1 MNSQKYKIQALIAEI
16 DEVLSKPAP
25 RLPWTGSLDTVHQ
38 RQLLERVRA
47 YLVSSDSKLTAPKA
61 PARPNVRPQP
71 VPVPKVPL
79 PAPGPSAAEQIML
92 AVTGEISHLRSSLT
106 GPLQED
112 IEALRQEQQALIQEI
127 KQLEAKRQQ
136 QQSLAQQQAN
146 QQQIIAE
153 FLQVLTGRLEETL
166 TSDFSQ
172 ILSSLENQLLQS
184 ISAPYSLGSAP
195 DEQSAIDV
203 TLNRQTS
210 EENPLLTP
218 AQRLEQM
225 QLFQS
230 HADSLLMSLDS
241 RMAIVFEA
249 LQANLQSYQASLRQE
264 LENMYGL
271 SQQSEAMFAALV
283 NHLAAQLGREASS
296 YVQQPIDLANNLET
310 VTPTAADQSPV
321 APAPSNTAIEH
332 SAAETLT
339 EDSVQEIRT
348 GEFGEQDRF
357 PYAGTEIS
365 PQFRQLR
372 RDRDRIQAPGLLP
385 ESEDNLFGSTPE
397 ISRNAARFTGGESEN
412 RLTETEE
419 EIEDLYAS
427 LFAGEA
433 VPEVE
438 LEIESFPVG
447 NNVIETKSEGVEYQE
462 ATDQETAESLKM
474 TEDLFINLL
483 DEGESLEETLVDE
496 GSDFVRGNSVES
508 LTLDSADLFE
518 PQVATLPQVS
528 EAPPSTA
535 EVQLE
540 GDDRENLETAQNL
553 SEQFSATE
561 TQSAASPLRTPV
573 EISPNQPSA
582 TPAVPS
588 AGDVQTGEFDS
599 SSQRLDDGYIQASPD
614 EDLLPVEALEDDLD
628 RALNLDNNTLEL
640 LEADLYN
647 LEGLENTSFG
657 RSNFSVANSLDLS
670 ASSPEGIP
678 NNPFAEAAEEEL
690 GTLEDLFSD
699 VLELSS
705 EDEPFVLENEL
716 EDDLFA
722 EEDDSNLTLDEIL
735 ASLTET
741 DRPSTDSPP
750 PETAE
755 TNELRS
761 SPPESQKKNLISTE
775 SKAAVV
781 EGKTDFSELAGTQQQ
796 DSAGHSAAGAIAPSP
811 ERRNSSWYL
820 GIDFGSSGLSA
831 ALVDRTS
838 GQLHPIY
845 WEASQAEASPADA
858 SFRIPSAA
866 VLAET
871 APGSPGSEV
880 TVKSVGFRPQALAA
894 GEFLLENFKWP
905 LKVGI
910 PYQREAAGMYEPLL
924 QWSPLQA
931 FSIALPL
938 QAVRA
943 LLATLNPRTQ
953 GQKFA
958 ESEEILDSAM
968 PRANFAGLPVSN
980 LICRASGLTPETLDA
995 ALLDLQGVILGTP
1008 AGWSDVYM
1016 FNLRE
1021 AVLGASLVASGS
1033 QIFVVEDAIATLLA
1047 AVTPVKN
1054 GMEAESSAV
1063 DSAKGTEEAAPLTV
1077 NASSFSGGTLILNA
1091 GAATVELA
1099 LVELPSNLQDLTRA
1113 DFTCQSFGFAGDAF
1127 DQDIICQLLAKNE
1140 TWGMSID
1147 LPRPGHP
1154 DLPNRYQ
1161 LQQQL
1166 QGSVFGL
1173 QLLEAAR
1180 QIKVILQH
1188 QKSFSLD
1195 IGQQH
1200 WDVKR
1205 KDLESLVLV
1214 PFVQQLNR
1222 ELNAL
1227 LSRAGMSPAGI
1238 NQAICAGGMGA
1249 WPAIARWLRQKLP
1262 NAIVVQDQELQG
1274 DRDIFEIHNSAL
1286 NSVSQSTNFSQKFG
1300 RVACGL
1306 ASLAL
1311 YPHILD
1317 LSQQQYSDFF
1327 LLWELMQVLG
1337 EETLSFQEILQL
1349 LERQGVNTRTCEPRV
1364 LRILEGNLPAGLVP
1378 ADEDFMLLVE
1388 ESRQNPD
1395 WEEILAEPLFF
1406 EDVSR
1411 GYRLNLEHASVVRE
1425 YLGKLASSSQQKL
1438 LEPLTLAWDVRTDI
1452 YR

>member
-38 RQLLERVRA
+38 RQLLERIRA

-61 PARPNVRPQP
+61 PARPNVRPEP

-153 FLQVLTGRLEETL
+153 FLQVLTARLEETL

-184 ISAPYSLGSAP
+184 SAAPYSLGSAP
-195 DEQSAIDV
+195 DEQSAVDV
-203 TLNRQTS
+203 TLNRPTS
-210 EENPLLTP
+210 EEHPLLTP

-241 RMAIVFEA
+241 RMGTVFEA
-249 LQANLQSYQASLRQE
+249 LLANLQSYQASLRQE

-271 SQQSEAMFAALV
+271 SQQSEAIFAALV
-283 NHLAAQLGREASS
+283 NHLTSQLGREASS

-310 VTPTAADQSPV
+310 VTPTPADRSPV
-321 APAPSNTAIEH
+321 APALSNTSIEH

-339 EDSVQEIRT
+339 GDSVQEIRT
-348 GEFGEQDRF
+348 GEFGEEDRF

-365 PQFRQLR
+365 PQFKQLR
-372 RDRDRIQAPGLLP
+372 LDRDRIQAPILLP
-385 ESEDNLFGSTPE
+385 ELEDNLFGSAPEKSRTATPLPGDE
-397 ISRNAARFTGGESEN
+397 AEN
-412 RLTETEE
+412 RLTETGED
-419 EIEDLYAS
+419 IEDLYAS

-438 LEIESFPVG
+438 LQVETFPVE
-447 NNVIETKSEGVEYQE
+447 NSVIETKSEGVEGDR
-462 ATDQETAESLKM
+462 AAADKETAESLKM
-474 TEDLFINLL
+474 TEDLFVNLL
-483 DEGESLEETLVDE
+483 DEGESLEEILVDE
-496 GSDFVRGNSVES
+496 DSEFVRGNFVES
-508 LTLDSADLFE
+508 LTLESAGLFE
-518 PQVATLPQVS
+518 PQVATVAEVS
-528 EAPPSTA
+528 EAPASTA
-535 EVQLE
+535 EVQLDT
-540 GDDRENLETAQNL
+540 DDRENLETAQNRG
-553 SEQFSATE
+553 EQLGATVP
-561 TQSAASPLRTPV
+561 QSAALPLRTPA
-573 EISPNQPSA
+573 EINPNLPSA
-582 TPAVPS
+582 KSHVPS
-588 AGDVQTGEFDS
+588 AGDVKTGELDS
-599 SSQRLDDGYIQASPD
+599 SSQRLDDVYIQASPD
-614 EDLLPVEALEDDLD
+614 EDLLPVEALEDDID

-657 RSNFSVANSLDLS
+657 RSNFSAANSLDLS
-670 ASSPEGIP
+670 GSSPEGIA

-705 EDEPFVLENEL
+705 DNEPFVLEDEI

-735 ASLTET
+735 ASLTQT
-741 DRPSTDSPP
+741 DRPLTDSPP

-755 TNELRS
+755 TSELRS
-761 SPPESQKKNLISTE
+761 SPAESQKKNLISTE
-775 SKAAVV
+775 SKAGVV
-781 EGKTDFSELAGTQQQ
+781 EGKIDFSELTGTQQQ
-796 DSAGHSAAGAIAPSP
+796 DSAGHSAADTIAPSP
-811 ERRNSSWYL
+811 ERRDYSWYL

-831 ALVDRTS
+831 ALLDRTS

-845 WEASQAEASPADA
+845 WEASQAEAWAAGA
-858 SFRIPSAA
+858 SCRIPSAA
-866 VLAET
+866 VLANT

-880 TVKSVGFRPQALAA
+880 TVKSVGFRSQALPA
-894 GEFLLENFKWP
+894 GEFLLENFKLP

-931 FSIALPL
+931 VSIALPL
-938 QAVRA
+938 QCVRA
-943 LLATLNPRTQ
+943 LLATLNPNLR
-953 GQKFA
+953 GQKFDGSG
-958 ESEEILDSAM
+958 EVLDSA

-1021 AVLGASLVASGS
+1021 AVLGASLVASSS

-1047 AVTPVKN
+1047 AVTPVN
-1054 GMEAESSAV
+1054 NATGLESSAA
-1063 DSAKGTEEAAPLTV
+1063 DSAKGGEEAAPLTV

-1113 DFTCQSFGFAGDAF
+1113 DFTCCSFDAAGDAF

-1161 LQQQL
+1161 LQQRL
-1166 QGSVFGL
+1166 QGSAFGL

-1188 QKSFSLD
+1188 QKSFALD

-1262 NAIVVQDQELQG
+1262 NAIVVQDQELEV
-1274 DRDIFEIHNSAL
+1274 DRDIFEVDNSAL
-1286 NSVSQSTNFSQKFG
+1286 NYVSQSTNSPQKIS

-1311 YPHILD
+1311 YPQILNV
-1317 LSQQQYSDFF
+1317 SQQQYSDFF

-1337 EETLSFQEILQL
+1337 GETLSFQEILQL
-1349 LERQGVNTRTCEPRV
+1349 LEGRGVNTRTCEPRI
-1364 LRILEGNLPAGLVP
+1364 LGILEGNLPAGLVP
-1378 ADEDFMLLVE
+1378 AEEDFMLLAE

-1395 WEEILAEPLFF
+1395 WEAIWAEPLFF

>member
-1 MNSQKYKIQALIAEI
+1 LNSQKYKIQALIAEI

-112 IEALRQEQQALIQEI
+112 IEALRQEQQALVQEI

-153 FLQVLTGRLEETL
+153 FLQVLTARLEETL

-184 ISAPYSLGSAP
+184 SAVPYSLGSAP
-195 DEQSAIDV
+195 DEQSAVDV

-210 EENPLLTP
+210 EEHPLLTP

-271 SQQSEAMFAALV
+271 SQQSEAMFAAFV

-296 YVQQPIDLANNLET
+296 YVPQPIDLANNLET
-310 VTPTAADQSPV
+310 VTPTAADRSSV
-321 APAPSNTAIEH
+321 APALSNTAIEQ

-339 EDSVQEIRT
+339 GDSVQEIRT

-365 PQFRQLR
+365 PQYGKLR
-372 RDRDRIQAPGLLP
+372 RERDRIQAPILLP
-385 ESEDNLFGSTPE
+385 ELEDNLFGSTPE
-397 ISRNAARFTGGESEN
+397 ISRNATRFTGGESEN
-412 RLTETEE
+412 RLTETDE

-438 LEIESFPVG
+438 LQIESCPVE
-447 NNVIETKSEGVEYQE
+447 NTAIEVTSEGVEYQ
-462 ATDQETAESLKM
+462 AADRETAESLKM
-474 TEDLFINLL
+474 TEDLFVNLL
-483 DEGESLEETLVDE
+483 DEGESLEELLVDE
-496 GSDFVRGNSVES
+496 DSDFVRGNSVES

-518 PQVATLPQVS
+518 PQAAAVAEVS
-528 EAPPSTA
+528 EAPASTA
-535 EVQLE
+535 EVQIDT
-540 GDDRENLETAQNL
+540 DDRENLETAQNRG
-553 SEQFSATE
+553 EEFGATVP
-561 TQSAASPLRTPV
+561 QSAALPLRTPA
-573 EISPNQPSA
+573 EISPNSPSA
-582 TPAVPS
+582 APGLS
-588 AGDVQTGEFDS
+588 SIGDIQKGES
-599 SSQRLDDGYIQASPD
+599 GTSSQRLDDGYIQASPE

-657 RSNFSVANSLDLS
+657 RSNSSAATSLDLLG
-670 ASSPEGIP
+670 SSPEGIA
-678 NNPFAEAAEEEL
+678 NNPFAEVAEEEL

-705 EDEPFVLENEL
+705 DDEPFVLENEL

-722 EEDDSNLTLDEIL
+722 EEDESNLTLDEIL

-741 DRPSTDSPP
+741 DRPLTDSPP

-775 SKAAVV
+775 SKAGVV
-781 EGKTDFSELAGTQQQ
+781 EGKTDFSEFAGTQQQ
-796 DSAGHSAAGAIAPSP
+796 DSAGHSAADTIAPSP
-811 ERRNSSWYL
+811 EGRNSSWYL
-820 GIDFGSSGLSA
+820 GIDFASSGLSA
-831 ALVDRTS
+831 TLLDRTS

-845 WEASQAEASPADA
+845 WEASQAEARAADA
-858 SFRIPSAA
+858 SCRIPSAA
-866 VLAET
+866 VLVQT

-894 GEFLLENFKWP
+894 GEFLLENFKLP

-938 QAVRA
+938 QGVRA
-943 LLATLNPRTQ
+943 LLATLNPSLR

-958 ESEEILDSAM
+958 GEGEVLDSV
-968 PRANFAGLPVSN
+968 PRAIFAGLPVSN

-1054 GMEAESSAV
+1054 GMEVESSAV
-1063 DSAKGTEEAAPLTV
+1063 DSAKGGEEAAPLTV

-1113 DFTCQSFGFAGDAF
+1113 DFTCQTFDFAGDAF

-1154 DLPNRYQ
+1154 DLPSRYQ
-1161 LQQQL
+1161 LQQRL
-1166 QGSVFGL
+1166 QGSAFGL

-1188 QKSFSLD
+1188 QKSFALD
-1195 IGQQH
+1195 IGQHH

-1205 KDLESLVLV
+1205 KDLETLVLV

-1274 DRDIFEIHNSAL
+1274 DRDIFEIDNSAL
-1286 NSVSQSTNFSQKFG
+1286 NSVSPSTNSPQKIG

-1311 YPHILD
+1311 YPQILD
-1317 LSQQQYSDFF
+1317 VSQQQYSDFF

-1337 EETLSFQEILQL
+1337 QETLSFQEILQL
-1349 LERQGVNTRTCEPRV
+1349 LEGQGVNTRTCEPRI
-1364 LRILEGNLPAGLVP
+1364 LGILEGNLPAGLVP
-1378 ADEDFMLLVE
+1378 AEEDFMLLAE

-1395 WEEILAEPLFF
+1395 WEAILAEPLFF

-1425 YLGKLASSSQQKL
+1425 YLDKLASSTQQKL